1 MNKVFFCFLLLI
13 TFNSSHAQKS
23 LDTRV
28 IVTVSDTAGLYEKV
42 RMAFVDEGII
52 VVDNRRTDTIST
64 QPFNIKSTTYIM
76 TYASI
81 INNTVTLWGYFA
93 DANKNLLGITVNPNI
108 KEYQKIFYYP
118 GDKYWKKLNKI
129 ALRIPG
135 TLSFGKEK

>member
-1 MNKVFFCFLLLI
+1 MNRVFFCILLLI
-13 TFNSSHAQKS
+13 TSNTYAQKS

-28 IVTVSDTAGLYEKV
+28 IVTVSDTVGLYEKV
-42 RMAFVDEGII
+42 RMAFVDESII
-52 VVDNRRTDTIST
+52 VIENRRTDTIST

-76 TYASI
+76 TYACI
-81 INNTVTLWGYFA
+81 KNNTVSLWGYFA
-93 DANKNLLGITVNPNI
+93 DANTNLLGITVNPNK